1 MGIPSNTPLGTATTT
16 TLRCAHLEQ
25 PIIVATKMFAPQL
38 QLPRQRDVV
47 ANLGTSVVRAAN
59 DVSKVIALLA
69 HFPITGVAIVA
80 GKLKI

>member
-1 MGIPSNTPLGTATTT
+1 
-16 TLRCAHLEQ
+16 
-25 PIIVATKMFAPQL
+25 MFAPQL

-69 HFPITGVAIVA
+69 RFPITGVAIVA